1 MTTEK
6 MNQGEYTKLN
16 FPDAPAVLAARTAPA
31 SATAAAAAGGGAGI
45 VPQKRA
51 ASKPVSTLMGAYYRE
66 SSNTWW
72 STLTLHNNR
81 KRYLGSYSNAEDA
94 AAAFAFAKSFQN
106 EELPKQEVFSELFGR
121 IKYSNKPETYKRKRE
136 TVRSH
141 DM

>member
-1 MTTEK
+1 MKQKRLNDMTTEK

-72 STLTLHNNR
+72 STLTLQITARDISGPTATQKMPRLRSRLPRVFKMRNYR
-81 KRYLGSYSNAEDA
+81 SKRSLASCSG
-94 AAAFAFAKSFQN
+94 
-106 EELPKQEVFSELFGR
+106 V
-121 IKYSNKPETYKRKRE
+121 
-136 TVRSH
+136 
-141 DM
+141 